1 MKKKIICA
9 SALALTLSA
18 LSVSALPTAAADSI
32 NVYVTI
38 SDSEGKL
45 VLAEEKTAVSDT
57 DGDGKFTIND
67 ALYTAHEKKYKG
79 GAKEGYSAVES
90 QYGLS
95 MEKLWGVENG
105 GSYGYYVNNESALA
119 LLDEIKEGDKVNAY
133 VITDLEGWS
142 DKYCWFETDAKE
154 TAIGDEIAVTLL
166 YAGYDENWSPVTSPV
181 ENAVIT
187 LNGEKT
193 SFKTDSEGKA
203 VVKLDKSG
211 DILISAS
218 SEELILVP
226 PVLKLSVSEPA
237 TEAPSAPVT
246 EVLTE
251 PATEPEKATESPKKP
266 ETDKKPSSVEVNPA
280 TADKNSGSSSSDGSS
295 PHTGNNGIAAIAA
308 LLSLSASA
316 AFITRKNK

>member
-1 MKKKIICA
+1 MKKKMIYA
-9 SALALTLSA
+9 SALGLTLSV
-18 LSVSALPTAAADSI
+18 LSVSAVSSAAADSI
-32 NVYVTI
+32 NVYMTI

-57 DGDGKFTIND
+57 DGDGKITIND

-95 MEKLWGVENG
+95 MEKLWGAENG

-133 VITDLEGWS
+133 VMTDLEGWS

-154 TAIGDEIAVTLL
+154 TAMGEEIAVTLL

-193 SFKTDSEGKA
+193 PFKTDSEGKA
-203 VVKLDKSG
+203 VVKLNKSG

-218 SEELILVP
+218 SEELVLVP

-237 TEAPSAPVT
+237 TEVTTEPVT
-246 EVLTE
+246 EKVTE
-251 PATEPEKATESPKKP
+251 PATETEKATESLKKP
-266 ETDKKPSSVEVNPA
+266 ETDKKPSSAEVKP
-280 TADKNSGSSSSDGSS
+280 TAPDINSSSSDGSS
-295 PHTGNNGIAAIAA
+295 PHTGDKSIGVIAA

>member
-1 MKKKIICA
+1 MKKKMIYA

-18 LSVSALPTAAADSI
+18 LSVSAVSATAADSI

-57 DGDGKFTIND
+57 DDDGKLTIND

-105 GSYGYYVNNESALA
+105 GSYGYYVNNESALS
-119 LLDEIKEGDKVNAY
+119 LLDEIKEGNKVNAY

-154 TAIGDEIAVTLL
+154 TAMGDEIAVTLL
-166 YAGYDENWSPVTSPV
+166 YAGYDENWSPITSPV

-187 LNGEKT
+187 INGEKT
-193 SFKTDSEGKA
+193 PFKTDSKGKA
-203 VVKLDKSG
+203 VIKLNKSG

-218 SEELILVP
+218 SEELVLIP

-237 TEAPSAPVT
+237 TEVTTEPVT
-246 EVLTE
+246 EIVTE
-251 PATEPEKATESPKKP
+251 PATETEKATESPKKP
-266 ETDKKPSSVEVNPA
+266 ETDKKPSSVEVKPV
-280 TADKNSGSSSSDGSS
+280 TPDINSGSSSSDGSS
-295 PHTGNNGIAAIAA
+295 PHTGDNGIAAVAS